1 MVGTTLFQ
9 IRILK
14 VGTNM
19 KKVILVVLL
28 ALALTLTLFGCG
40 AVSDNTDS
48 PATETT
54 QEGTGGTAEGTETGG
69 ESTEGTETDGGGDTN
84 DDSGTN
90 PVNGRTPVTPI
101 QDGGN
106 INRS

>member
-54 QEGTGGTAEGTETGG
+54 QEGTGGTAEGTET
-69 ESTEGTETDGGGDTN
+69 DGGGDTN